1 MTEDYKHPE
10 QIQSLFDD
18 IESLNNHIRYMET
31 QIYKSKN
38 LIKEKYKLI
47 HNLCDHDWEDKRENY
62 MYGEKYQECRKCGM
76 CR

>member
-31 QIYKSKN
+31 QIYKSNN

-47 HNLCDHDWEDKRENY
+47 HSLCDHDWEDKRENY